1 MPISKRTEE
10 STARSSWI
18 RRMSEEG
25 SRLRELHGWDSI
37 FDFSLGNPNAEP
49 PAKFLAV
56 LDDLLHDSSP
66 GRHGYMSNAGYQ
78 ETREAVAGS
87 LTLEQ
92 GVEVAARHVVMTC
105 GAAGAL
111 NIIFRT
117 VLDPG
122 DEVIVP
128 RPYFVEYGFYAE
140 NHQGVLRP
148 VCARQ
153 DFGLDIGAIEAAIRP
168 WTRVVLINSPN
179 NPTGHVYS
187 AESLEALGELLR
199 AKSREVGRIIY
210 LVSDEPYRHI
220 VYDGVQVPP
229 VLSVYDNTII
239 ASSYS
244 KELSLAGERIGFV
257 AANPAIPGVEK
268 LVGGLVF
275 ANRVLGFVNAPAL
288 MQRAVALL
296 QGVRVDLSLYDRNR
310 RVLLGGLAEAGY
322 EVPPPQGAFYLFPRS
337 PHADDIAF
345 CMELASRRVLT
356 VPGTG
361 FGLPGYFRLSYCVA
375 PHVVDGALPIL
386 AEVGRNHLRREEP

>member
-1 MPISKRTEE
+1 MPISRCMEE

-25 SRLRELHGWDSI
+25 NRLKAMPGCDGV
-37 FDFSLGNPNAEP
+37 FDFSLGNPNVEP
-49 PAKFLAV
+49 PTELLAI
-56 LDDLLHDSSP
+56 LDDLLHDPSP
-66 GRHGYMSNAGYQ
+66 GFHGYMSNAGYS
-78 ETREAVAGS
+78 ETREAVAGRVS
-87 LTLEQ
+87 TEQ
-92 GVEVAARHVVMTC
+92 GVEIAGSHVVMTC

-122 DEVIVP
+122 DEVIVS
-128 RPYFVEYGFYAE
+128 RPYFAEYGFYAE

-148 VCARQ
+148 VCARE
-153 DFGLDIGAIEAAIRP
+153 DFGLDIDAIEAAIRP

-179 NPTGHVYS
+179 NPTGRVYS
-187 AESLEALGELLR
+187 AESLASLGEMLR
-199 AKSREVGRIIY
+199 AKSREIGRIIY

-220 VYDGVQVPP
+220 VYDGLQVPP
-229 VLSVYDNTII
+229 VLSVYENTII

-257 AANPAIPGVEK
+257 AASPAIRDVEK
-268 LVGGLVF
+268 LIGGLVF

-288 MQRAVALL
+288 MQRAVARL
-296 QGVRVDLSLYDRNR
+296 QGVRVDLSLYARNR
-310 RVLLGGLAEAGY
+310 RVLLSALTEAGY
-322 EVPPPQGAFYLFPRS
+322 VVPPPQGAFYLFPRS
-337 PHADDIAF
+337 PNPDDVAF
-345 CMELASRRVLT
+345 CMELASRRVLV

-375 PHVVDGALPIL
+375 PYVVGGALPIL
-386 AEVGRNHLRREEP
+386 IEAGRKHFLQEKK